1 MIFGR
6 KIYGHSDKQSASVS
20 AFVKS
25 SVISILVLIPS
36 VLTGFYLMENQTSL
50 PYPYMIAYAILLW
63 AILDFIIVVLI
74 EPYRR
79 ILGMLTIPAFIG
91 TISIVMLFIIAESI
105 NRFFNHLGYN
115 LLTPFVIAAIL
126 LIAVAVFWEKNIV
139 LKCYLGLNSII
150 LIVLWALGASDKIT
164 MPF

>member
-1 MIFGR
+1 MIFGY
-6 KIYGHSDKQSASVS
+6 KIFEHSDEKSSSVS
-20 AFVKS
+20 VFVKS
-25 SVISILVLIPS
+25 SIISLLVLIPS
-36 VLTGFYLMENQTSL
+36 VLTWFYLRENRTLL

-79 ILGMLTIPAFIG
+79 ILGGLTIPAFIG
-91 TISIVMLFIIAESI
+91 TISIVMLFVIAESI
-105 NRFFNHLGYN
+105 NRFFNHLGYD

-126 LIAVAVFWEKNIV
+126 LIAVAVFREKNTV
-139 LKCYLGLNSII
+139 LKCYLGLNSIM